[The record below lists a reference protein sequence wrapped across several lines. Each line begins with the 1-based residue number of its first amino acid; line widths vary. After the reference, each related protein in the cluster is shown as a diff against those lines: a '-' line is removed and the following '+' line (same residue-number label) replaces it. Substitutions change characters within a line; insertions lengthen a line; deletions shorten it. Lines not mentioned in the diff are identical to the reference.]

1 MKHSL
6 RPVSASNRKH
16 CRTQAH
22 TLSRWHA
29 RTHTHTH
36 THFGRQVDVALEDV
50 AAAKERVMGAIFPR
64 ATQMD
69 FNIGAALWLAA
80 PASCLYASHVLMYA
94 SASYVCMRAALW
106 LATGS
111 NRYRSR
117 ALYVVYALTKTHI
130 SHIYLC
136 HVLPPTHTHTYAY
149 TGSAHVCVYV
159 CVHMRMCVCVCAY
172 TGSAHEPLAPSTS
185 CRLRTP
191 HRPRPRPRLL
201 LEWNRVRLGA
211 LSAIH
216 VA

>member
-1 MKHSL
+1 MNHEAFVAACL
-6 RPVSASNRKH
+6 RIQSQTLP
-16 CRTQAH
+16 H
-22 TLSRWHA
+22 TGTHA
-29 RTHTHTH
+29 FPLARPHTHTHTH

-111 NRYRSR
+111 NRHRAH
-117 ALYVVYALTKTHI
+117 ALYVVCALTKTHI

-149 TGSAHVCVYV
+149 TGSAH
-159 CVHMRMCVCVCAY
+159 
-172 TGSAHEPLAPSTS
+172 EQLAPCTS